1 LYPARGGNLFD
12 SNFAEFVVS
21 LKMLFAVIPAKA
33 GIQISSLPLK
43 AWTPACA
50 GVTGQSF
57 LRLHNFYALN

>member
-1 LYPARGGNLFD
+1 
-12 SNFAEFVVS
+12 
-21 LKMLFAVIPAKA
+21 MLFAVIPAKA